1 MVQWVRDL
9 VVVIVAARLLLW
21 CGFNPWLGNF
31 HMLWVRPEKKKKK
44 KKGGLGAGKGYGK
57 LGMQGNK
64 LMGGKNILR

>member
-1 MVQWVRDL
+1 MVWVQSL
-9 VVVIVAARLLLW
+9 AGELPHVLGEAR
-21 CGFNPWLGNF
+21 
-31 HMLWVRPEKKKKK
+31 KKKKK